1 MPKGYQGDAHSSYN
15 QSKRGRDHDSQSE
28 RAKAPRPNTR
38 GPGGT
43 SKGKPSDNSGGHIPS
58 EAPAGQVTFSF
69 KTVHAYQSIENKP
82 LVPAVDSEES
92 LYFLECIVHVLDI
105 YLRDCTSAGL
115 RAHPVLVELHA
126 TLDTVEYPRD
136 MQNHLE
142 CLWINCGQLSE
153 QSVYAGMCDG
163 RDPNIHDLYGN
174 PQTSFDYQP
183 DTQYETFSCESGTKT
198 SGGWAKRD
206 LYCQLPRDEVRAAP
220 DAFRWLR
227 VAQQEQPH
235 CLVPRITALALPT
248 RGLTAAPCSTRRV
261 VAPPSPRIPLA
272 PSLVR
277 LAVLPTRRDTHALPV
292 EPILVRR
299 GHLVS

>member
-28 RAKAPRPNTR
+28 RAKAPRPNIR
-38 GPGGT
+38 GP
-43 SKGKPSDNSGGHIPS
+43 KGKPNDNSGGHIPS

-142 CLWINCGQLSE
+142 CIWINCGQLSE

-183 DTQYETFSCESGTKT
+183 DTQYETFSVESGTKT